1 MDTMNRALAL
11 AGLLLIP
18 FLLGVALLDAAEEA
32 RPGFELFVSPK
43 GSDTLNGR
51 AAERD
56 TAKEDAARKRIETLL
71 AREKEIEAEIPKA
84 ADDEARKKLE
94 KEKNDSIA
102 ERRALEPVFSVGP
115 FSTLERARGEVRKLK
130 AAGLP
135 AGGVTVWVA
144 AGTYELKRT
153 LVLEA
158 ADGGSTEAPVIYRA
172 QKPGTARFQGGVTLA
187 PDAFKPVTE
196 EAVLSR
202 LEPAARG
209 KVLVCDVSARGD
221 FPTFKAAYSASPAGP
236 WLYVDAM
243 PMTLA
248 RWPNADAPDG
258 GWATF
263 SKAVDNGLAKA
274 DATDP
279 ALKKAH
285 PGSFIFDDPRPARW
299 NVEQGVWLFGY
310 WTHDWSD
317 EVIRIATYDKGK
329 KVIALAAPHHYGINA
344 GTWGAAKRRFFALNL
359 LDELDAPGEWYLD
372 RANKRL
378 YLYPLKPLDS
388 AQIVLA
394 TLAEPLLKVNGARN
408 LKLVGLRFEYGHANG
423 LVLQNTENVE
433 VAGCTV
439 ANLAGQG
446 ISVSGKAN
454 VVRSCDLF
462 NLGTA
467 GVSLD
472 GGDRKTLEPAKN
484 LAFNNHIHHYGLF
497 KRTYAAGINANG
509 CGQVVRNNCIHDAP
523 HNAVLY
529 GGNEHLFEFNEVYR
543 VVMETGDAGA
553 FYTGRDWTSQGNVV
567 RHNFIHDLGG
577 GDAKHVNTMG
587 VYLDDCDCGDT
598 IQGNIFLRAG
608 RAIMVGGGRD
618 NPILNNLV
626 VDCPIGL
633 HIDSRGMTWKQW
645 NNPSDQSW
653 SLDGK
658 AKKFNYKQPP
668 WSERY
673 PRLAAIMNENPREPL
688 NNPVRRNVFVDC
700 AKQVCDFDGN
710 VKKLINKFEIAD
722 NLAVNTTGVKTD
734 PKTGV
739 KPGAKTV
746 AAAPTYKGFTALSG
760 TGEKPIVLGFKDAR
774 KGDFSLA
781 KDAPLY
787 KALPSFEPIPF
798 EKIGLFKDEHRT
810 ELPAR

>member
-1 MDTMNRALAL
+1 MNELPRSPFGWMA
-11 AGLLLIP
+11 LLLLP
-18 FLLGVALLDAAEEA
+18 LMAGSVGLRAAEDT
-32 RPGFELFVSPK
+32 RPGLELFVSPK
-43 GSDTLNGR
+43 GADTLNGR

-56 TAKEDAARKRIETLL
+56 EARQDAARKRIETLL
-71 AREKEIEAEIPKA
+71 AREKEIEAELPNA

-94 KEKNDSIA
+94 KERNDAIA
-102 ERRALEPVFSVGP
+102 ERRALEPVFAAGP
-115 FSTLERARGEVRKLK
+115 FATLERARDEVRKLK

-144 AGTYELKRT
+144 EGTYELKQT
-153 LVLEA
+153 LTFGAE
-158 ADGGSTEAPVIYRA
+158 DGGSAEAPVTYRA
-172 QKPGTARFQGGVTLA
+172 RKNGTARFQGGATLA
-187 PDAFKPVTE
+187 PEAFKPVAD

-202 LEPAARG
+202 LDPAARG
-209 KVLVCDVSARGD
+209 KVLVCDVSAQGG
-221 FPTFKAAYSASPAGP
+221 FPAFKTSYNAAPVEP
-236 WLYVDAM
+236 WLYVDAQ

-248 RWPNADAPDG
+248 RWPNLDAPDG

-263 SKAVDNGLAKA
+263 TKAVDNGLPKA

-285 PGSFIFDDPRPARW
+285 PGSFVFDDPRPARW

-317 EVIRIATYDKGK
+317 EVIRIASYDKEK
-329 KVIALAAPHHYGINA
+329 KVIALAAPHTYGINA

-372 RANKRL
+372 RAHRRL
-378 YLYPLKPLDS
+378 YLYPPKPLANS
-388 AQIVLA
+388 QIVLA
-394 TLAEPLLKVNGARN
+394 TLAQPLVKISGTRHLR
-408 LKLVGLRFEYGHANG
+408 LVGLRFEFGHANG
-423 LVLQNTENVE
+423 LVLQNTEHVE
-433 VAGCTV
+433 IAGCTV

-446 ISVSGKAN
+446 LSVSGKAN
-454 VVRSCDLF
+454 TVRSCDLF
-462 NLGTA
+462 HLGTA
-467 GVSLD
+467 GISLD

-484 LAFNNHIHHYGLF
+484 LAVNNHVHHYGLF

-509 CGQVVRNNCIHDAP
+509 CGQIVRNNRIHDAP

-529 GGNEHLFEFNEVYR
+529 GGNEQLLELNDVYR

-598 IQGNIFLRAG
+598 IQGNVFLRAG

-645 NNPSDQSW
+645 NNPSDSSW
-653 SLDGK
+653 CLEEK
-658 AKKFNYKQPP
+658 AKRLNYKQPP
-668 WSERY
+668 WSDKY

-700 AKQVCDFDGN
+700 GKQVCDFDGN
-710 VKKLINKFEIAD
+710 VKKLLDKLEIAD
-722 NLAVNTTGVKTD
+722 NLAVNTTG
-734 PKTGV
+734 
-739 KPGAKTV
+739 AKTI
-746 AAAPTYKGFTALSG
+746 AAAPTFKGFTALSG
-760 TGEKPIVLGFKDAR
+760 SPEQPVVLGFKDA
-774 KGDFSLA
+774 KNGDFTLVN
-781 KDAPLY
+781 DAPLL

-798 EKIGLFKDEHRT
+798 DKIGLYRDEYRT